1 MDCLYDEWRVYTPF
15 SFSFS
20 FLCAK
25 ICICFLNF
33 GSDSILIHE
42 IYFYFSYN
50 PLKIYIRDML
60 FFDKKK
66 KTYIKRLGQM
76 RPDNFHV
83 LHLED
88 SLKKTKK
95 GGGGEH
101 EHDENHKPQ

>member
-1 MDCLYDEWRVYTPF
+1 
-15 SFSFS
+15 
-20 FLCAK
+20 
-25 ICICFLNF
+25 
-33 GSDSILIHE
+33 
-42 IYFYFSYN
+42 
-50 PLKIYIRDML
+50 ML

>member
-1 MDCLYDEWRVYTPF
+1 
-15 SFSFS
+15 
-20 FLCAK
+20 
-25 ICICFLNF
+25 
-33 GSDSILIHE
+33 
-42 IYFYFSYN
+42 
-50 PLKIYIRDML
+50 ML

-95 GGGGEH
+95 GGGEH